1 MEPAGKVVAGEKR
14 PNVQFAVVKGRVH
27 YRCLTGGKK
36 PTDWTPIP
44 RVSKG
49 REPVQVPV
57 TDGYGVVME
66 FMRIDGAMAMR
77 FRLGDK
83 TGLWWTAATIKTPP
97 TAEAPYQL
105 LVPWIA

>member
-1 MEPAGKVVAGEKR
+1 
-14 PNVQFAVVKGRVH
+14 
-27 YRCLTGGKK
+27 
-36 PTDWTPIP
+36 
-44 RVSKG
+44 
-49 REPVQVPV
+49 
-57 TDGYGVVME
+57 
-66 FMRIDGAMAMR
+66 MRIDGAMAMR